1 MNKGIEI
8 NEDNYDYDDD
18 VINIEADNVVYK
30 TETDYNK
37 LNNKPSING
46 TTLEG
51 DIGLDDL
58 NIQEKEVG
66 KGLSTNDFSD
76 EDKNKLDSLENYDDS
91 DVRGL
96 ISENSEEILSLEQN
110 KANKNEIPDVSNF
123 ITNTV
128 DNLVNYYLKS
138 ESYNKTEV
146 NNLIGAIQQ
155 FHYEIV
161 QTLPTSGENNIL
173 YLLPKTSATSG
184 DVYDEYVYANNSWE
198 LIGSTQI
205 DLTGYAKENWVNA
218 QIADFLTEAEIRALL
233 PTKTSEL
240 INDSE
245 FATES
250 YVNQQ
255 IAAHITNAIGGA
267 Y

>member
-1 MNKGIEI
+1 MSKGIEI
-8 NEDNYDYDDD
+8 NEDNYDDD
-18 VINIEADNVVYK
+18 VINIEGDNVVYK
-30 TETDYNK
+30 KETDYNK

-51 DIGLDDL
+51 DVGLDDL

-76 EDKNKLDSLENYDDS
+76 EDKDKLDSLENYDDS
-91 DVRGL
+91 GVRTL
-96 ISENSEEILSLEQN
+96 ISSNSEEILLLKQN
-110 KANKNEIPDVSNF
+110 KANKSEIPDVSNF

-161 QTLPTSGENNIL
+161 QTLPASGENNIL

-184 DVYDEYVYANNSWE
+184 DFYDEYVYANNNWE
-198 LIGSTQI
+198 LIGSTEV
-205 DLTGYAKENWVNA
+205 DLTGYAKESWVNA

-233 PTKTSEL
+233 PTKTSDL
-240 INDSE
+240 INDSN
-245 FATES
+245 FATET
-250 YVNQQ
+250 YVNTQ
-255 IAAHITNAIGGA
+255 IEAHITNAIGGA